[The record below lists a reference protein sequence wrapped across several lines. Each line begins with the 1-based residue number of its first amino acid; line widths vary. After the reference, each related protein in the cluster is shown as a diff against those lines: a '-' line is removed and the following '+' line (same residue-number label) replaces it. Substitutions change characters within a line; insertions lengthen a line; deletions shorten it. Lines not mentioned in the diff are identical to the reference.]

1 MMLLFGSRLKKL
13 RQKAGMTQSELGE
26 KVNVTKVSICCYEKG
41 TRTPTLD
48 TLIDLANVFHV
59 DYSYFLGSDHYVVA
73 EDDPHYGISMA
84 KEEIEFIQEL
94 RKEVVIYQKFMEDPK
109 RAVKLIRSQIKIR

>member
-41 TRTPTLD
+41 TRTPGFPPR
-48 TLIDLANVFHV
+48 N
-59 DYSYFLGSDHYVVA
+59 
-73 EDDPHYGISMA
+73 P
-84 KEEIEFIQEL
+84 
-94 RKEVVIYQKFMEDPK
+94 R
-109 RAVKLIRSQIKIR
+109 